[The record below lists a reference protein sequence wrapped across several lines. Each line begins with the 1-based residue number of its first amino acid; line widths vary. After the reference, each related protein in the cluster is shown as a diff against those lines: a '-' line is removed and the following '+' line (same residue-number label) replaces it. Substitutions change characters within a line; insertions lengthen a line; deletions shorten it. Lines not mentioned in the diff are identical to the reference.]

1 MKGVIDMEKPYTKE
15 QLIECIGI
23 LDNYL
28 AKVESFLDEIRGEE
42 IPEEYKE
49 DYEAML
55 IEHRV
60 LRNMRCLFQDDLL
73 VNHRIT
79 I

>member
-1 MKGVIDMEKPYTKE
+1 MEKPYTKE

-42 IPEEYKE
+42 IPEEYK
-49 DYEAML
+49 D
-55 IEHRV
+55 
-60 LRNMRCLFQDDLL
+60 CLLYTSPSPRDS
-73 VNHRIT
+73 
-79 I
+79 

>member
-1 MKGVIDMEKPYTKE
+1 MEKPYTKE
-15 QLIECIGI
+15 QLIECIDI

-60 LRNMRCLFQDDLL
+60 LRNMRCLFRDDLL

>member
-1 MKGVIDMEKPYTKE
+1 MEKPYTKE
-15 QLIECIGI
+15 QLIECISI

-28 AKVESFLDEIRGEE
+28 AKVESFLDEIRGKE